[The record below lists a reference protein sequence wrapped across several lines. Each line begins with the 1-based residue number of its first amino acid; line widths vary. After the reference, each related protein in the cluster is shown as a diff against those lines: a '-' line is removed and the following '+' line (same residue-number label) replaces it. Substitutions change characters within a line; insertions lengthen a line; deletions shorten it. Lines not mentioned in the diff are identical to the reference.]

1 MAKTLL
7 PIVKDQPEE
16 PLDMVEKH
24 IERKPV
30 EKEEKKVEPVEE
42 TKDQAITAQCWDS
55 RKQHLKNIKDQA
67 IREGNQDYT
76 GGFFEDNRWKKE
88 EEARDEDGNLKRVEF
103 MKKLKLSSFEA
114 LEL

>member
-42 TKDQAITAQCWDS
+42 TKD
-55 RKQHLKNIKDQA
+55 
-67 IREGNQDYT
+67 
-76 GGFFEDNRWKKE
+76 
-88 EEARDEDGNLKRVEF
+88 
-103 MKKLKLSSFEA
+103 
-114 LEL
+114 